1 MSGNVRSGPREG
13 FRWDRETIVYAI
25 DLWHKAHL
33 KTPTV
38 AEWETAGSEHP
49 CRHTVQRVF
58 GSWSAAMRAAG
69 FKPRRRGEPKDTWT
83 RNRCPE
89 TGRWL
94 PA

>member
-1 MSGNVRSGPREG
+1 MRSGPRDG

-25 DLWHKAHL
+25 DLWHRRHL

-58 GSWSAAMRAAG
+58 GSWNAAIKAAG
-69 FKPRRRGEPKDTWT
+69 FRARRRGEPKGTWT
-83 RNRCPE
+83 RRRCPE